1 MKTIYGVVDKELT
14 LEDLQNHKR
23 QRFLTTQSDLKD
35 YNNQP
40 FEIVRSLNEDE
51 VDLVVAPMFKIKF
64 ADGFETDA
72 FMDEVYDETL
82 FDVIKEENL
91 VRE

>member
-1 MKTIYGVVDKELT
+1 MQTIYGVVGKELT
-14 LEDLQNHKR
+14 LEDLLNHKR
-23 QRFLTTQSDLKD
+23 QRFITNQSVLQD

-40 FEIVRSLNEDE
+40 FEIIRSLNEGE

-64 ADGFETDA
+64 ADEFETDA

-91 VRE
+91 VRN